1 MRRIR
6 KRYVVP
12 FCVIGTLALG
22 WYLAFVHR
30 YHMHVEHGG
39 WVVDFSYIAFACPF
53 CLGRVERLTCN
64 DRPISL
70 PHLTE
75 EDYVALTLKAPVG
88 TFETRAGWTEY
99 RSHGVGTVRFQEL
112 GDPISAEELAQSY
125 YDVPASAWPP
135 PRKPGTPSH
144 WCFASAGDFS
154 RWLDPQQ
161 LDHLS
166 WVRPATAPA
175 SQAGSHG
182 TDLAPADDQ

>member
-6 KRYVVP
+6 KRYVLP

-64 DRPISL
+64 DRPIPL

-99 RSHGVGTVRFQEL
+99 RSHGVGTVSFQEL

-125 YDVPASAWPP
+125 YDVPALAWPP
-135 PRKPGTPSH
+135 AKPGTLRIGAR
-144 WCFASAGDFS
+144 F
-154 RWLDPQQ
+154 RWRFQPLADLGQ

-166 WVRPATAPA
+166 WEPATAPA
-175 SQAGSHG
+175 NQTDSHG